1 MVAIQGTYSKIT
13 TTIAVYQFYV
23 NPFDL
28 YGNLLNEMTI
38 EVDSTLASP
47 TIFLPLISDLNNN
60 WNIKINII
68 RPGAVDTDL
77 LAEAFPGGYH
87 AQDLRMPDDIAP
99 IFVELSLPSCTRH
112 GDTVVPED
120 FGL

>member
-1 MVAIQGTYSKIT
+1 MIAIQGTYSKIT
-13 TTIAVYQFYV
+13 TALLVSNQYLI

-68 RPGAVDTDL
+68 ALTGNVLPVT
-77 LAEAFPGGYH
+77 LAP
-87 AQDLRMPDDIAP
+87 LSPDKIGSAP
-99 IFVELSLPSCTRH
+99 VLFISANGSSIETNPVSKNNWAANITA
-112 GDTVVPED
+112 
-120 FGL
+120 

>member
-38 EVDSTLASP
+38 EVDSTLAACE
-47 TIFLPLISDLNNN
+47 IYLPELATLNNS
-60 WNIKINII
+60 WNIKINVISLT
-68 RPGAVDTDL
+68 GATFPVSIGVQVISDTIGSASAIS
-77 LAEAFPGGYH
+77 LAANGRN
-87 AQDLRMPDDIAP
+87 A
-99 IFVELSLPSCTRH
+99 ELSPISEINWAANVTA
-112 GDTVVPED
+112 
-120 FGL
+120 